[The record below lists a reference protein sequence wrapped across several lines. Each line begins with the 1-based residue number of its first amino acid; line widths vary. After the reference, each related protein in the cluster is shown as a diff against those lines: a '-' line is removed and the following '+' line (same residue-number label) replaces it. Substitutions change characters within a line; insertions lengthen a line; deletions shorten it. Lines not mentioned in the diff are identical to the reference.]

1 MTQDM
6 RVKIKPRNSQVQV
19 KWHKTCVS
27 RSSQGIHKNKSND
40 TRHAC
45 QDQAKDFT
53 STTRMIQD
61 MHASSNSTTAPSL
74 QPCSCSSSTKHA
86 PIARGRSILA
96 ITCQKR
102 KNKNNRRRTYSEV
115 PARIASKQALYIYT
129 TICHPYSTHE
139 DNAVFDTYCAGILA
153 FKNLVSQDCK
163 E

>member
-1 MTQDM
+1 MIQDM
-6 RVKIKPRNSQVQV
+6 PVKIKPRISQVEL

-96 ITCQKR
+96 IACQK
-102 KNKNNRRRTYSEV
+102 KRRRKYSEIST
-115 PARIASKQALYIYT
+115 RTASKQALYIYT
-129 TICHPYSTHE
+129 TICHPCSTHE
-139 DNAVFDTYCAGILA
+139 DTAVSDTYCAGIPA
-153 FKNLVSQDCK
+153 FKHP
-163 E
+163 

>member
-1 MTQDM
+1 MTQDK
-6 RVKIKPRNSQVQV
+6 RVQV
-19 KWHKTCVS
+19 KPRDPQVQLKSHQTCVS
-27 RSSQGIHKNKSND
+27 RSNQGIHKHSSND
-40 TRHAC
+40 TRHVC
-45 QDQAKDFT
+45 QDQSKDFT
-53 STTRMIQD
+53 SITHMIQD
-61 MHASSNSTTAPSL
+61 MHPSNNLTNAPSL
-74 QPCSCSSSTKHA
+74 QPCSCNSKTKHA